1 MNEYTSLHVSNKL
14 KDNPQAEARWHN
26 LILNPLSHFLRMLI
40 SRKGYK
46 DGFHGFVLALL
57 DAQYAMLM
65 YAKLWEYRMRQ
76 REGKAVL
83 PPITNAEL
91 NILKRKK

>member
-1 MNEYTSLHVSNKL
+1 M
-14 KDNPQAEARWHN
+14 
-26 LILNPLSHFLRMLI
+26 FI

-57 DAQYAMLM
+57 DATYAMLM
-65 YAKLWEYRMRQ
+65 YAKLWEYRMHQ
-76 REGKAVL
+76 ADGKGQL

-91 NILKRKK
+91 NILKRKA